1 MADTHTPATVHRA
14 LCSRLEAAGLKPG
27 AATTA
32 TGNPAPLSD
41 SSYTV
46 TTRACGDTRE
56 MRSRPDGHMRVRVDF
71 TVELLHVA
79 PPKGGPQDAEQK
91 RLVEW
96 TSAVRHLL
104 AASTDLTTEAV
115 CVMGDATFDRPGAG
129 AYLRTTMPVIV
140 EFVMGLSL
148 SEVTP

>member
-14 LCSRLEAAGLKPG
+14 ICARLAAAGLKPG
-27 AATTA
+27 AASTA
-32 TGNPAPLSD
+32 TGNPSPLSD

-46 TTRACGDTRE
+46 TTRACGDTGA
-56 MRSRPDGHMRVRVDF
+56 MRSRADGHMRVRVDF

-79 PPKGGPQDAEQK
+79 PPKGGPQEAEQK
-91 RLVEW
+91 RLAEW

-104 AASTDLTTEAV
+104 APSTDLTTEAV
-115 CVMGDATFDRPGAG
+115 CVVGDATFDKPGAG
-129 AYLRTTMPVIV
+129 AYLRTTMPVAV
-140 EFVMGLSL
+140 EFVMALAL